1 MAVAPLELR
10 RDDLL
15 DRYRRALMSYARH
28 QESAGLPP
36 GQDIRTCTHC
46 GNHARF
52 RLDPEG
58 TWYACTMCGHFA

>member
-1 MAVAPLELR
+1 MAVAPRELW

-15 DRYRRALMSYARH
+15 DRYRRALMSYEP
-28 QESAGLPP
+28 QPEDVELPP

-46 GNHARF
+46 GSHARF

-58 TWYACTMCGHFA
+58 TWYACTVCGQYA